1 MYSKIAKTIV
11 ASIIQKTNSLENA
24 PVLEE
29 LEAAGVDND
38 LLIEV
43 FNFLDRCN
51 LIYESGIPSY
61 ASDIA
66 KNNISSLKRKILISN
81 YQDKS
86 LESELKMLNQ
96 PNKIYLGINYN
107 KKNENV
113 YVKSDSGEILTI
125 KKLNSLD
132 DLNAHIASHTDLAV
146 YFNDELVFIDKNTSG
161 YNNLQ

>member
-11 ASIIQKTNSLENA
+11 ASIIQKTSGVDDA
-24 PVLEE
+24 TVLEE
-29 LEAAGVDND
+29 LEAAGVDNY
-38 LLIEV
+38 LLSEV
-43 FNFLDRCN
+43 ILLLDRCN

-66 KNNISSLKRKILISN
+66 RNNISSLKRKILLSGYSDEIS
-81 YQDKS
+81 
-86 LESELKMLNQ
+86 EAELKLLNQ
-96 PNKIYLGINYN
+96 PSKVYLGVNYN
-107 KKNENV
+107 KNHDNL

-125 KKLNSLD
+125 KKLNSLEA
-132 DLNAHIASHTDLAV
+132 LNNHIASNGDMAV